1 MTGSIVIHE
10 DRSALWTTIN
20 RPEHLNAL
28 TPEVVAGINVACDR
42 IDKDHTL
49 RALVITGA
57 PGSKAETFSVGM
69 DINFLSKCFADI
81 DGVFVPFLTS
91 VHEMLLRLE
100 SLPVPVIAAVNGFAR
115 AGGFEILLSADIVV
129 IAEEA
134 RIGDLHL
141 SNGVPPGGGASFR
154 SISKMGRIR
163 AKSLLLMAE
172 KLSGAEAVIAGLATY
187 SVPRAELVDKV
198 NWVVDSIKKS
208 PRNVIAVTK
217 KMFVATDGKSS
228 AESWRIEM
236 ELIRDFLL
244 NDPKAS
250 EGFNAFR
257 EKRSP
262 EWL

>member
-1 MTGSIVIHE
+1 MTTSIVMHE
-10 DRSALWTTIN
+10 ERSTLWTTIN

-28 TPEVVAGINVACDR
+28 TPDVVAGINQACDR
-42 IDKDHTL
+42 VEQDENL

-57 PGSKAETFSVGM
+57 PGSKVETFSVGM
-69 DINFLSKCFADI
+69 DIDFLSKCFADI

-91 VHEMLLRLE
+91 VHQMLLRLE

-129 IAEEA
+129 IADEA

-141 SNGVPPGGGASFR
+141 ASGIPPGGGASFR
-154 SISKMGRIR
+154 SIAKMGPIR
-163 AKSLLLMAE
+163 AKALLLTVE
-172 KLSGAEAVIAGLATY
+172 KLSGPEAVTAGLATY
-187 SVPRAELVDKV
+187 SVPRVELFDKV
-198 NWVVDSIKKS
+198 NSVVDSIKKS

-217 KMFVATDGKSS
+217 KMFIATDGKSN
-228 AESWRIEM
+228 AESWKIEM
-236 ELIRDFLL
+236 AFIRDYLL
-244 NDPKAS
+244 HDPKAA

-257 EKRSP
+257 EGRTP